1 MLPLFFMS
9 ISGRV
14 ALLHM
19 DGIQD
24 VTAEMEIFTNKK
36 FHEWVFLFAQA

>member
-19 DGIQD
+19 DGIQG
-24 VTAEMEIFTNKK
+24 VTAGIKVFTNKK
-36 FHEWVFLFAQA
+36 FRE